1 MALLISTG
9 EDLANG
15 PAKRRHIYMQGI
27 ENKSVSFSLANA
39 DSLTALRTI
48 TATCQAVGRSI
59 DLTVRA

>member
-1 MALLISTG
+1 
-9 EDLANG
+9 
-15 PAKRRHIYMQGI
+15 MQGI